1 MRGKRLEE
9 LLHVFHFHHIIVE
22 TTLFLHEK
30 TPLDSRAPT
39 SARVS
44 LPTFSLSLPWLV
56 QADRVQVGNF
66 ILLLAAFQGTIF
78 FFHLLVLI
86 NKGLCTKD
94 QNQCDVYTLFAEKYQ
109 NGRQWQ
115 VDMKIPRRN
124 IGEKGV
130 AGLAPIRDRNS
141 LWPQGVIP
149 YTISYSIRK
158 LFPV

>member
-1 MRGKRLEE
+1 MVGSSRWRKSWGFYLVTDR
-9 LLHVFHFHHIIVE
+9 
-22 TTLFLHEK
+22 FLGHYFFPSF
-30 TPLDSRAPT
+30 TRAK
-39 SARVS
+39 
-44 LPTFSLSLPWLV
+44 
-56 QADRVQVGNF
+56 Q
-66 ILLLAAFQGTIF
+66 
-78 FFHLLVLI
+78 

-94 QNQCDVYTLFAEKYQ
+94 PNQCDVFTLFAEKYQ

-130 AGLAPIRDRNS
+130 AGSAPIRDRNS